1 MHRRDL
7 LKGLAAT
14 GAAWGWRRPARAQ
27 GATFTS
33 AWQDWPDTLWTGPD
47 YWANRLQDWRIAGG
61 RVQCLV
67 AGRNRTLHCLTRRL
81 GPAAGGFTVAAT
93 IERTVTGGRASDA
106 DCVGFRLGAKG
117 PRDDYR
123 SAAVYG
129 AGLDAGLTSTGRLR
143 AGKLLGDAI
152 PAAAR
157 IRLQVSAEPQPS
169 GRYRL
174 VLQAADPGDG
184 RVLGRLETDTIAAE
198 ALTGNIALLSHV
210 DTADSPD
217 SEAVAQFSAWE
228 IAGGK
233 IVHDEEAGF
242 GPVCFAQYT
251 LHRGTLKLTAQ
262 LTPIETIAGH
272 RILFELREGKDWR
285 VASEPA
291 IDLLSRTARV
301 RVENWRATADV
312 PYRVRVILPLRSGPA
327 TFTYEGTIAREPAD
341 RELRVACF
349 SCNAD
354 HGFPDAD
361 VVRHVAHHRPDV
373 ALFLGDQYYESHGGF
388 GVQAA
393 PLEKAALDQLRK
405 WYMFGWSYRDL
416 FRHIPAVMMPDDH
429 DVYHGNVWGS
439 GGVAAPIDQGFGY
452 PAQDQGGYKMP
463 AAWVNAVQRAQTSH
477 LPDPYDPTPVA
488 QGIGVYYTHWNYA
501 GVSFAMLED
510 RKFKSA
516 PGRVLP
522 PEARVV
528 NGFPPTPPSTSGS
541 TRHRPAPSCWAN
553 GSTASSRP
561 GPGT

>member
-93 IERTVTGGRASDA
+93 IERTVTGGRGSDA